1 MESRK
6 ELDNLWLQ
14 FKECGNVVA
23 SNTIQDG
30 GLIDMGENSSLRV
43 FKSSTGSPILD
54 GKSRLTRW
62 CFLSQI

>member
-1 MESRK
+1 M
-6 ELDNLWLQ
+6 
-14 FKECGNVVA
+14 VA

-54 GKSRLTRW
+54 GKSRLTR
-62 CFLSQI
+62 